1 MSGARDPAARGV
13 PLWTRTV
20 ADAAFRDAL
29 IEDPLRAL
37 AAAGDV
43 VASPEQ
49 VRRLEDMGREGRREL
64 ITALVRDAYLQGAQA
79 RFGRIRED
87 GRIGGPE

>member
-1 MSGARDPAARGV
+1 MSGTREAADGAV

-37 AAAGDV
+37 AAARDV
-43 VASPEQ
+43 VASPDQ
-49 VRRLEDMGREGRREL
+49 VRRLEDLGREGRREL
-64 ITALVRDAYLQGAQA
+64 IIAVVRDAYLQGAQA

-87 GRIGGPE
+87 GRIGGPD

>member
-1 MSGARDPAARGV
+1 MSASGDDAGGGV

-37 AAAGDV
+37 AAARDV
-43 VASPEQ
+43 VASPDQ
-49 VRRLEDMGREGRREL
+49 VRRLEDLGREGRLEL
-64 ITALVRDAYLQGAQA
+64 ITAVVRDAYLRGAQA

-87 GRIGGPE
+87 GRIGGPD

>member
-1 MSGARDPAARGV
+1 MSGAREAAGGGV

-37 AAAGDV
+37 AAVGDV
-43 VASPEQ
+43 IASPDQ
-49 VRRLEDMGREGRREL
+49 VRQLEDLGREGRREL
-64 ITALVRDAYLQGAQA
+64 IAAVVRDAYLQGAQA
-79 RFGRIRED
+79 RFGPIRAD
-87 GRIGGPE
+87 GRIGGPG